1 MHDSILFDP
10 CGYSMNGLNDES
22 YSTIHVTP
30 QPHCS
35 YVSYE
40 TNIQLEDYDTLVAKV
55 LDAFR
60 PGKFIITLFANEVS
74 SSKAYFV
81 DKFLPVLSST

>member
-10 CGYSMNGLNDES
+10 CGYSMNSLNDES

-55 LDAFR
+55 LDTFR
-60 PGKFIITLFANEVS
+60 PGKFIITLFANEAS
-74 SSKAYFV
+74 SATRISAFAV
-81 DKFLPVLSST
+81 WAKF